1 MVVSRETGVDT
12 MSTEESR
19 VPSDDAQ
26 VPTDEAGEEE
36 LEDLDVPEV
45 AAESVKG
52 GASKPAFGP
61 W

>member
-1 MVVSRETGVDT
+1 MD
-12 MSTEESR
+12 TEEPK
-19 VPSDDAQ
+19 VPSDEAEAA
-26 VPTDEAGEEE
+26 PDED

-61 W
+61 WEG